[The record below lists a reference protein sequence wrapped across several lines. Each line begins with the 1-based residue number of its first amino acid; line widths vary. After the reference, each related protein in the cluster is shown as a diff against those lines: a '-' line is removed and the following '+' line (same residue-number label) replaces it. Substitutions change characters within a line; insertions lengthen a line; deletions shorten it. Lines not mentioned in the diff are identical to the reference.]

1 MAMKQTLIFLVAI
14 LTVTISCKKK
24 EPAMDQGYGRVLLAN
39 SNTPVPNALVRFVS
53 FGDSPWST
61 ALNEEAS
68 IITDELGRFKLPA
81 PDGANTVVAFGPE
94 DLFPWESAF
103 TDVETEHYTGEQILY
118 LYLYP
123 PGYVSITTLDEEPL
137 NPEVSEF
144 SIATSDVVNPD
155 FVTPNNQPI
164 VYRTR
169 AHTYHDV
176 RYRIYPDG
184 FESTDPQPP
193 IQRLRVDWVNAYDT
207 THVVITY

>member
-1 MAMKQTLIFLVAI
+1 MKKTLLLLVVIVLVAS
-14 LTVTISCKKK
+14 SCKKK

-61 ALNEEAS
+61 DINEEAS
-68 IITDELGRFKLPA
+68 VVTDELGRFKLPE
-81 PDGANTVVAFGPE
+81 PFTGAKAVAFGPQ
-94 DLFPWESAF
+94 DLFPWESTF
-103 TDVETEHYTGEQILY
+103 TYIETRHYTGEEILY

-137 NPEVSEF
+137 NPEVLVI
-144 SIATSDVVNPD
+144 SIADSDAAQPD
-155 FVTPNNQPI
+155 FVVPNNQPI

-169 AHTYHDV
+169 AHTSHDV
-176 RYRIYPDG
+176 KYRVYPVG
-184 FESTDPQPP
+184 FIGNDPQPP
-193 IQRLRVDWVNAYDT
+193 IQNLKVDWVTAYDT